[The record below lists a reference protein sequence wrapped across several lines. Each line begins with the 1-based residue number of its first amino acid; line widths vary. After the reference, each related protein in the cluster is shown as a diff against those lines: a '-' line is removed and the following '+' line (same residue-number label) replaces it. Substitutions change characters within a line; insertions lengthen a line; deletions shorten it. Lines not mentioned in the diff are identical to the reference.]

1 MEARLD
7 QLGSGCVV
15 VTGGA
20 SGIGLAAA
28 GALLRLG
35 REVAILDLD
44 PKKLEQARASFQD
57 FEARLSLVQVDV
69 SDEASIETALDKVGE
84 TFSRITALLN
94 SAGIGNESPFLDTS
108 AATLRKLLDVN
119 VVGTFNMCR
128 QTAGRMPKTGG
139 AIVNVASIS
148 GIRGNAGRSAYGAS
162 KGAVIAMSKVMAV
175 ELAGKGIRVNVVA
188 PGPVNTPMGDQMHS
202 NAALRGWM
210 KVIPQR
216 RVAEVEEI
224 TGGILF
230 LLDEKNSSYVTG
242 QVLAIDG
249 GFESAGLLPA

>member
-1 MEARLD
+1 
-7 QLGSGCVV
+7 
-15 VTGGA
+15 
-20 SGIGLAAA
+20 
-28 GALLRLG
+28 
-35 REVAILDLD
+35 
-44 PKKLEQARASFQD
+44 
-57 FEARLSLVQVDV
+57 
-69 SDEASIETALDKVGE
+69 
-84 TFSRITALLN
+84 
-94 SAGIGNESPFLDTS
+94 
-108 AATLRKLLDVN
+108 
-119 VVGTFNMCR
+119 MCR

-175 ELAGKGIRVNVVA
+175 ELAGKGIRVNVIA
-188 PGPVNTPMGDQMHS
+188 PGPVNTPMGAQMHS
-202 NAALRGWM
+202 NAALQGWM
-210 KVIPQR
+210 RVIPQR
-216 RVAEVEEI
+216 RVADVGEI

>member
-1 MEARLD
+1 MD

-20 SGIGLAAA
+20 SGIGLAVA
-28 GALLRLG
+28 GALLKLG

-44 PKKLEQARASFQD
+44 PERLEQARQSLQG

-69 SDEASIETALDKVGE
+69 NDEASIETALDKVSE
-84 TFSRITALLN
+84 KFSWITALLN

-108 AATLRKLLDVN
+108 TATLRKLLDVN

-128 QTAGRMPKTGG
+128 QTAKRMPETGG

-175 ELAGKGIRVNVVA
+175 ELASRRIRVNVVA

-202 NAALRGWM
+202 NAAMQGWM
-210 KVIPQR
+210 KVIPQK

-230 LLDEKNSSYVTG
+230 LLDQKNSSYVTG

-249 GFESAGLLPA
+249 GFESAGLLPV

>member
-1 MEARLD
+1 MD
-7 QLGSGCVV
+7 DSHLGCAL

-28 GALLRLG
+28 GALLKLG

-44 PKKLEQARASFQD
+44 PKKLEQAARSFQC
-57 FEARLSLVQVDV
+57 FEARLSVVQADV
-69 SDEASIETALDKVGE
+69 SDEASIEIALDKVSE
-84 TFSRITALLN
+84 RFARIAALLN

-128 QTAGRMPKTGG
+128 QTAKRMPQTGG

-148 GIRGNAGRSAYGAS
+148 GIRGNAGRAAYGAS
-162 KGAVIAMSKVMAV
+162 KGAVIAMSKAMAV
-175 ELAGKGIRVNVVA
+175 ELASKSIRVNVVA
-188 PGPVNTPMGDQMHS
+188 PGPINTPMGDQMHS
-202 NAALRGWM
+202 NAAIQGWM

-216 RVAEVEEI
+216 RIADVEEVV
-224 TGGILF
+224 GGILF

-249 GFESAGLLPA
+249 GFESAGLLPT